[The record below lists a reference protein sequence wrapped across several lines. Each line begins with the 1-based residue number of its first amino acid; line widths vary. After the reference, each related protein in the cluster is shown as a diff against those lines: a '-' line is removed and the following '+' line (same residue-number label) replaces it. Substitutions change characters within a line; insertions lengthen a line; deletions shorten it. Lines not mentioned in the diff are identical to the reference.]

1 MASSE
6 MRRAER
12 AQVRAAYDGT
22 RAGSLFRGDRTSDPV
37 RRRSLG
43 LQVAGGVRIDVYVRC
58 RPMST
63 SEVESGDPEVVRVHP
78 DKSTVTIKY
87 VHPSLMSHVSCLC
100 LCVMCYVII

>member
-87 VHPSLMSHVSCLC
+87 VHPPISHVSCL
-100 LCVMCYVII
+100 MCYVLCYYMI